1 MSRRSVVGGL
11 AALLTASA
19 AAQPYGPGHPPP
31 WMRPHRP
38 PTIEGA
44 PLVDH
49 IDVHMHLVGGRQK
62 AFGEAVEDCVA
73 TMEQFK
79 ITNAV
84 VMGSP
89 QLAPGN
95 NDSPDFL
102 PELRRYGKRF
112 AFLGGGG
119 ILNPILHVHR
129 DPENVSPEVQQ
140 DFVDAANKLLDQGA
154 RGFGEI
160 AILHLS
166 LLNTHPFEQVPTT
179 HPLMSA
185 LAKVAAQRKVVI
197 DLHMDAVT
205 AAPSMI
211 TPQTLK
217 VPPNPPMLNGNI
229 AGFERLLTENPDARI
244 VWAHGGTDL
253 TGNLT
258 PALIG
263 QLMDAHPNLFMSLRP
278 APPQVNSVNPLGLRF
293 YNLILTQSGIEPKW
307 LALLRKHYDRF
318 VMGSDSFFVS
328 PAANPEGAPVML
340 ARGNQ
345 GRLAAA
351 GAMLSKLP
359 SDLRAKIAMENPKRI
374 YRI

>member
-1 MSRRSVVGGL
+1 MGPPQVPPGG
-11 AALLTASA
+11 
-19 AAQPYGPGHPPP
+19 
-31 WMRPHRP
+31 
-38 PTIEGA
+38 
-44 PLVDH
+44 
-49 IDVHMHLVGGRQK
+49 
-62 AFGEAVEDCVA
+62 
-73 TMEQFK
+73 
-79 ITNAV
+79 
-84 VMGSP
+84 
-89 QLAPGN
+89 
-95 NDSPDFL
+95 NDAPDFL
-102 PELRRYGKRF
+102 PELRRYGKKRF

-119 ILNPILHVHR
+119 ILNPILHAHR
-129 DPENVSPEVQQ
+129 DPKSVTAEVKQE
-140 DFVDAANKLLDQGA
+140 FVDAATKLLDDGA
-154 RGFGEI
+154 SGFGEI

-166 LLNTHPFEQVPTT
+166 LLNTHPFEQVPST
-179 HPLMSA
+179 HPLMAA
-185 LAKVAAQRKVVI
+185 LAEVAAQRKAVI

-205 AAPSMI
+205 AAPSMR
-211 TPQTLK
+211 TPQSLK
-217 VPPNPPMLNGNI
+217 VPPNPPTLNGNI
-229 AGFERLLTENPDARI
+229 AGFKHLLTENPGARV

-278 APPQVNSVNPLGLRF
+278 APPQANSVNPLGLHF

-307 LALLRKHYDRF
+307 LELLRKHYDRF

-328 PAANPEGAPVML
+328 PSANPEGAPTML

-359 SDLRAKIAMENPKRI
+359 SDLRAKIAMENPSRI